1 MPYGDFK
8 DLALVWRRFC
18 DEKSKISVLW
28 IYVLSD
34 LNGEKNVGTF
44 Y

>member
-18 DEKSKISVLW
+18 DEKSQNFCAVDICS
-28 IYVLSD
+28 
-34 LNGEKNVGTF
+34 
-44 Y
+44 